1 MKTDLEYIREKLG
14 YTVLK
19 YEVRGK
25 GSADTRAVRQGKR
38 KKSKHLNHIVW
49 GA

>member
-19 YEVRGK
+19 YEVQGK
-25 GSADTRAVRQGKR
+25 GSARTREARKGKR
-38 KKSKHLNHIVW
+38 KDKHLNHIVW